1 MLISDK
7 QQAANRQNAQHS
19 SGPKSPE
26 GKAAVRFNALTWTLR
41 ARSLILPDED
51 AADYQQL
58 WNDLEEDW
66 QPQNHTERLYL
77 DQMANAQWRLTRMAA
92 SESRVYETKM
102 PIEEQFTLLDRIS
115 VERTRLE
122 RSFTTGLHELN
133 RLQTKR
139 QARPQ
144 PQPAPAAKAAPAP
157 DSKPAEPHAPRPE
170 YIMSDAKAAHSVNGA
185 PATPDTR

>member
-7 QQAANRQNAQHS
+7 QKAANRENAQHS
-19 SGPKSPE
+19 SGPKTPE

-51 AADYQQL
+51 HADYQQL
-58 WNDLEEDW
+58 WNNLEEDW
-66 QPQNHTERLYL
+66 QPENHSERHYL
-77 DQMANAQWRLTRMAA
+77 DQMANAQWLLTRMAA
-92 SESRVYETKM
+92 SESRVYETNM
-102 PIEEQFTLLDRIS
+102 QFEERFALLDRIS
-115 VERTRLE
+115 VLRTRLE

-157 DSKPAEPHAPRPE
+157 DSKPAEARAPGPE
-170 YIMSDAKAAHSVNGA
+170 YTVSDAKEAHPVNGA

>member
-26 GKAAVRFNALTWTLR
+26 GKAAVRFNALTWSLR

-58 WNDLEEDW
+58 WNDLDEDW

-92 SESRVYETKM
+92 SESRAYETKM
-102 PIEEQFTLLDRIS
+102 LFEERLTLLDRIS

-122 RSFTTGLHELN
+122 LSFTTGLHELN

-157 DSKPAEPHAPRPE
+157 DSKPADPRAPRPE
-170 YIMSDAKAAHSVNGA
+170 YTMSEGQEAHPVSCS
-185 PATPDTR
+185 PITPDTR